1 MICCDDLVFANVRR
15 LLVALILAGS
25 GLALG
30 PTPVQAV
37 QPVPCPQQ
45 TTQQHVMAADAIFTG
60 VVKSSERGPVADA
73 QPGSTFTHEVAVDL
87 VYKGDVTTSTVQVR
101 TDQSRVTC
109 SLGKLA
115 TGTSYMFFVQPDGE
129 IWTAAGAS
137 GTAPASDELLAK
149 VERLLGAGNQPVP
162 PAPETATFTTV
173 GAGEPTT
180 LTRAAAPGLALII
193 IGLLGLAVA
202 GRIGSRRG

>member
-1 MICCDDLVFANVRR
+1 M
-15 LLVALILAGS
+15 
-25 GLALG
+25 
-30 PTPVQAV
+30 QAV
-37 QPVPCPQQ
+37 QALDCPQE
-45 TTQQHVMAADAIFTG
+45 TTQQDVMGADAIFTG
-60 VVKSSERGPVADA
+60 LVKSSERGPALGGR
-73 QPGSTFTHEVAVDL
+73 PGATFTHEVEVDL

-137 GTAPASDELLAK
+137 GTAPASDKLLVK
-149 VERLLGAGNQPVP
+149 VERLLGTGNPPVP

-173 GAGEPTT
+173 AAGEPTT